1 MLLSEGQMSD
11 YKGAALMLPAM
22 PKAKEL
28 LADKGY
34 DADWF
39 RAALAK
45 RRVAACIPSKSNRK
59 LAIPYDAL
67 LYNSATRSKTCSDG
81 SKIGGESTPDTTDA
95 PTPTCRQSASPQP
108 SPFGSDQ

>member
-11 YKGAALMLPAM
+11 YKGAALMLPAI
-22 PKAKEL
+22 PRAKEL

-59 LAIPYDAL
+59 VPIPHDAA
-67 LYNSATRSKTCSDG
+67 LYKQRKRRSQATCLS
-81 SKIGGESTPDTTDA
+81 GGKVA
-95 PTPTCRQSASPQP
+95 
-108 SPFGSDQ
+108 